1 MPPDSDSTDTA
12 PDDLAV
18 STGSSDTG
26 DVPAGKP
33 PTKVRRFPTRF
44 QRRTMWT
51 SLTAVSMV
59 VLGAI
64 AVGAVIL
71 TSYVLGFLQ
80 PILIPVAVA
89 AIIAYLLEPIVL
101 WLTRKDNHLDHGRS
115 VMVVFASFMLAAILL
130 AVLVLRPTISEAVGF
145 WNDQVATGD
154 LQQRFGDFVDEK
166 SASLDSKFSR
176 LPLYAKAEEW
186 MTADETVD
194 WISEKLAQLSK
205 DIGSYLGRGFSSA
218 ASIIG
223 YLLGLL
229 LVPIYLFVFLRE
241 STTIAHNWSNYLPL
255 YDSEFKDELVD
266 VLREINGYLIAFFRG
281 QMLVS
286 MIDGVLIAIALWCIG
301 LPYALLIGVF
311 VALLGLIPYIGN
323 LICLIPAALIAIAH
337 FGHKEDVKIAA
348 GAEAPEIGSQ
358 IAVMVDGAEQ
368 TGYVARISGDGT
380 VAEALV
386 NTWSFLPTDVWVYPL
401 IVIGLFFILQQ
412 INGLVTAPKIVGDS
426 VGLHPVTVI
435 FSMLF
440 WSLLLGGLLGA
451 LLAVPLTASVKVLFR
466 RFIWEKRAKQHLT
479 SDDEP
484 AAGDSSPGPAN
495 DDDDSVPVA
504 EGT

>member
-1 MPPDSDSTDTA
+1 MPPDPDS
-12 PDDLAV
+12 PDH
-18 STGSSDTG
+18 SSD
-26 DVPAGKP
+26 DPAGSPLSTSDGASAEKA
-33 PTKVRRFPTRF
+33 PTRAKRYPTRF
-44 QRRTMWT
+44 QRRTMWS
-51 SLTAVSMV
+51 SLTALAMV
-59 VLGAI
+59 LLGAI

-115 VMVVFASFMLAAILL
+115 VMVVFASFILAAVLL
-130 AVLVLRPTISEAVGF
+130 IVLVLRPTIGEAVGF
-145 WNDQVATGD
+145 WNDQVATGE
-154 LQQRFGDFVDEK
+154 LQQRFGDFVDDK
-166 SASLDSKFSR
+166 SLSLDSKFSE
-176 LPLYAKAEEW
+176 LPFYAKAEEW
-186 MTADETVD
+186 IKGDEAVN
-194 WISEKLAQLSK
+194 WISAKLAQFSK
-205 DIGSYLGRGFSSA
+205 DIGRYLGRGFSSA

-241 STTIAHNWSNYLPL
+241 STTIAHNWSDYLPL
-255 YDSEFKDELVD
+255 YDSEFKDELVE
-266 VLREINGYLIAFFRG
+266 VLGEINGYLIAFFRG

-337 FGHKEDVKIAA
+337 FGHKEDVKIAE
-348 GAEAPEIGSQ
+348 GDTAPEIGSQ
-358 IAVMVDGAEQ
+358 VTVMVDGAEQ
-368 TGYVARISGDGT
+368 TGYVAKISENGT
-380 VAEALV
+380 IAEALV

-412 INGLVTAPKIVGDS
+412 VNGLVTAPKIVGDS

-466 RFIWEKRAKQHLT
+466 RFIWEKRAKRHLKGDRDS
-479 SDDEP
+479 SDN
-484 AAGDSSPGPAN
+484 DSSPEMPA
-495 DDDDSVPVA
+495 DDGESAPLA

>member
-1 MPPDSDSTDTA
+1 MSPDSDSIASPSDDSVTA
-12 PDDLAV
+12 GESSLSELPTGKE
-18 STGSSDTG
+18 STEVTLY
-26 DVPAGKP
+26 
-33 PTKVRRFPTRF
+33 PTRF
-44 QRRTMWT
+44 QQRTMWS
-51 SLTAVSMV
+51 SLTALAIVL
-59 VLGAI
+59 LGAI

-115 VMVVFASFMLAAILL
+115 VMVVFISFMLAAVLL

-145 WNDQVATGD
+145 WNDQVATGE
-154 LQQRFGDFVDEK
+154 LQQRFGDFVDDK
-166 SASLDSKFSR
+166 SVSLDSKFSD
-176 LPLYAKAEEW
+176 LPFYTKAEEW
-186 MTADETVD
+186 VKGDEAVN
-194 WISEKLAQLSK
+194 WISEKLAQFSK
-205 DIGSYLGRGFSSA
+205 DIGRYLGRGFSSA

-255 YDSEFKDELVD
+255 YDSKFKDELVD

-286 MIDGVLIAIALWCIG
+286 MIDGVLIAIALWSIG

-348 GAEAPEIGSQ
+348 GAAAPEIGSE
-358 IAVMVDGAEQ
+358 IAVIVDGAEQ
-368 TGYVARISGDGT
+368 VGYVAKISENGT
-380 VAEALV
+380 IAEALV

-401 IVIGLFFILQQ
+401 IVIGLFFVLQQ

-466 RFIWEKRAKQHLT
+466 RFIWEKRAKPHLT
-479 SDDEP
+479 SDSDP
-484 AAGDSSPGPAN
+484 TDSDPSAGPAIG
-495 DDDDSVPVA
+495 DAGQTPVA

>member
-1 MPPDSDSTDTA
+1 MPSATESIERT
-12 PDDLAV
+12 PDDSKSSGDSA
-18 STGSSDTG
+18 TGEGPVEKRT
-26 DVPAGKP
+26 A
-33 PTKVRRFPTRF
+33 KVKRYPTRF
-44 QRRTMWT
+44 QRRTIWS
-51 SLTAVSMV
+51 SLTALAMV
-59 VLGAI
+59 LLGAI
-64 AVGAVIL
+64 AVGSVIL

-115 VMVVFASFMLAAILL
+115 VMLVFVSFMLAAVLL

-145 WNDQVATGD
+145 WNDQVATGE

-166 SASLDSKFSR
+166 SLSLDSKFST
-176 LPLYAKAEEW
+176 LPFYTKAQDW
-186 MTADETVD
+186 IKGGDAVN
-194 WISEKLAQLSK
+194 WISEKLAQFSK
-205 DIGSYLGRGFSSA
+205 DIGRYLGRGFSSA
-218 ASIIG
+218 ASILG

-229 LVPIYLFVFLRE
+229 LVPIYLFVFLRK

-255 YDSEFKDELVD
+255 YDSEFKDELVS
-266 VLREINGYLIAFFRG
+266 VLAEINGYLIAFFRG

-337 FGHKEDVKIAA
+337 FGNKAEVKIAA
-348 GAEAPEIGSQ
+348 DATAPEIGSQ
-358 IAVMVDGAEQ
+358 ITVMVDGAEQ
-368 TGYVARISGDGT
+368 LGYVAKLSENGT
-380 VAEALV
+380 VAEALI

-466 RFIWEKRAKQHLT
+466 RLIWEKRAKRRRPRE
-479 SDDEP
+479 DDRADNDGSTEP
-484 AAGDSSPGPAN
+484 ENTQTDQTPL
-495 DDDDSVPVA
+495 A

>member
-1 MPPDSDSTDTA
+1 MPPDSDSIDKT
-12 PDDLAV
+12 PDDSAV
-18 STGSSDTG
+18 SDDASPLNGQVGTVS
-26 DVPAGKP
+26 
-33 PTKVRRFPTRF
+33 TKVRRYPTRF
-44 QRRTMWT
+44 QRRTMWS
-51 SLTAVSMV
+51 SLTAVAIV
-59 VLGAI
+59 LLGAI

-101 WLTRKDNHLDHGRS
+101 WLTRKDNRLNHGRS
-115 VMVVFASFMLAAILL
+115 VMLVFVSFILAAVLL

-145 WNDQVATGD
+145 WNDQVATGE
-154 LQQRFGDFVDEK
+154 LQQKFGDFVDDK
-166 SASLDSKFSR
+166 SLSLGSKFSE
-176 LPLYAKAEEW
+176 LPFYAKAEEW
-186 MTADETVD
+186 ITADETVN
-194 WISEKLAQLSK
+194 WISAKFAQFSK

-223 YLLGLL
+223 YLLGLM
-229 LVPIYLFVFLRE
+229 LVPIYLFVFLKQ
-241 STTIAHNWSNYLPL
+241 STAIAHNWSNYLPL
-255 YDSEFKDELVD
+255 YDSKFKDELVS
-266 VLREINGYLIAFFRG
+266 VLGEINGYLIAFFRG

-286 MIDGVLIAIALWCIG
+286 MIDGVLIAIALYCIG

-323 LICLIPAALIAIAH
+323 LICLIPAVLIAIAH
-337 FGHKEDVKIAA
+337 FGNKEDVKIAE
-348 GAEAPEIGSQ
+348 GAAAPEIGSQ
-358 IAVMVDGAEQ
+358 ITVMVDGAEQ
-368 TGYVARISGDGT
+368 VGYVAKISENGT
-380 VAEALV
+380 IAEALV

-466 RFIWEKRAKQHLT
+466 RFIWEKRAKRHLT
-479 SDDEP
+479 GNSDPPGSDESP
-484 AAGDSSPGPAN
+484 APAN
-495 DDDDSVPVA
+495 DGADQTPLA